1 LGGKP
6 PRRDR
11 RHSLT
16 RFTFVAV
23 PLLDLRLQ
31 YAQVKDDVRRRMD
44 ALCESQQFIL
54 GTPVE
59 ELETAVRNYTGC
71 GHAVGMSS
79 GTDALLAILMAMGI
93 GRGDAVVTTPYTFFA
108 TAGCIHRVGAEP
120 VFVDIEAETYN
131 MDPQRLDE
139 FLRKKCRSGPDG
151 RPVTAAGNRVRAIM
165 PVHLFG
171 CVCDMDR
178 IGALAKEFDLPV
190 IEDAAQAIGADYP
203 SKNGETLRAGA
214 IGEVSYFSFFP
225 SKNLGAFGDAGMAT
239 CHGDDLAAQ
248 IRLMRN
254 HGMNAQYHHE
264 KVGGNFRLDALQAV
278 VLSSKLPHLDVWHA
292 ARRGNAALYREE
304 FGRLGLLDRIT
315 LPVEPYAESG
325 VTNHHIY
332 HQYVIRVPDRDKV
345 REKLAA
351 SGIGC
356 AVYYPVPLHLQEC
369 FASLG
374 HAVGDFPESER
385 AARESLALPIYPE
398 LTPSQI
404 REVAESLARALG

>member
-1 LGGKP
+1 
-6 PRRDR
+6 
-11 RHSLT
+11 
-16 RFTFVAV
+16 VAV

-54 GTPVE
+54 GAPVE
-59 ELETAVRNYTGC
+59 EVETAVRDYTGC

-93 GRGDAVVTTPYTFFA
+93 GRGDAVITTPYTFFA
-108 TAGCIHRVGAEP
+108 TAGCIQRVGAEP
-120 VFVDIEAETYN
+120 VFVDIDAATYN
-131 MDPQRLDE
+131 MDPRALDDC
-139 FLRKKCRSGPDG
+139 LRKKCRRGPDG
-151 RPVTAAGNRVRAIM
+151 SLVTAAGNRVRAIM

-171 CVCDMDR
+171 CICDMDR
-178 IGALAKEFDLPV
+178 IGALAREFDLPL

-203 SKNGETLRAGA
+203 SQSGETLRAGA
-214 IGEVSYFSFFP
+214 IGEASYFSFFP

-239 CHGDDLAAQ
+239 CREADLAAQ

-278 VLSSKLPHLDVWHA
+278 VLSSKLPHLDAWHA
-292 ARRGNAALYREE
+292 ARRRNAALYREE

-315 LPVEPYAESG
+315 LPVEPYATSG

-345 REKLAA
+345 REKLTAA
-351 SGIGC
+351 GIGC

-374 HAVGDFPESER
+374 HAAGDFPESEK
-385 AARESLALPIYPE
+385 AARQSLALPIYPE
-398 LTPSQI
+398 LTAGQI
-404 REVAESLARALG
+404 REVAEALGRALG

>member
-1 LGGKP
+1 
-6 PRRDR
+6 
-11 RHSLT
+11 
-16 RFTFVAV
+16 VAV

-31 YAQVKDDVRRRMD
+31 YAQVKDDVQRRLG

-54 GTPVE
+54 GPPVL
-59 ELETAVRNYTGC
+59 ELEEALRDYTGC

-93 GRGDAVVTTPYTFFA
+93 GRGDAVITTPYTFFA
-108 TAGCIHRVGAEP
+108 TAGCIHRAGAEP
-120 VFVDIEAETYN
+120 VFVDIDAATYN
-131 MDPQRLDE
+131 MDPSKLE
-139 FLRKKCRSGPDG
+139 ECLRKKCRSGPDG
-151 RPVTAAGNRVRAIM
+151 RLVTAAGNRLRAIM

-178 IGALAKEFDLPV
+178 LNALAAEFDLPV

-203 SKNGETLRAGA
+203 SKDGKMLRAGA
-214 IGEVSYFSFFP
+214 IGEASYFSFFP

-239 CHGDDLAAQ
+239 CRDEGLAAE

-254 HGMNAQYHHE
+254 HGMGAQYHHE

-278 VLSSKLPHLDVWHA
+278 ILSAKLPHLDAWHA
-292 ARRGNAALYREE
+292 ARRRNAELYREE
-304 FGRLGLLDRIT
+304 CSKRGLLDRIT
-315 LPVEPYAESG
+315 LPVEPYAASG
-325 VTNHHIY
+325 IKNHHIY

-351 SGIGC
+351 AGIGC

-374 HAVGDFPESER
+374 HSEGDFPVSEK

-398 LTPSQI
+398 LTPEQV
-404 REVAESLARALG
+404 REVVEALSRVL

>member
-1 LGGKP
+1 M
-6 PRRDR
+6 
-11 RHSLT
+11 
-16 RFTFVAV
+16 AV

-54 GTPVE
+54 GAPVAE
-59 ELETAVRNYTGC
+59 VETAVRDYTRC
-71 GHAVGMSS
+71 GHAIGMSS

-93 GRGDAVVTTPYTFFA
+93 GRGDAVITTPYTFFA

-120 VFVDIEAETYN
+120 VFVDIDPATYN
-131 MDPQRLDE
+131 MDPVRLDE
-139 FLRKKCRSGPDG
+139 CLRKNCRRGPDG
-151 RPVTAAGNRVRAIM
+151 ALVTAAGNRVRAIM

-203 SKNGETLRAGA
+203 SSSGRTLRAGA
-214 IGEVSYFSFFP
+214 IGEASYFSFFP

-239 CHGDDLAAQ
+239 CRDADLAAQ
-248 IRLMRN
+248 IKLMRN

-264 KVGGNFRLDALQAV
+264 KVGGNFRLDALQAAI
-278 VLSSKLPHLDVWHA
+278 LLSKLPHLDAWHT
-292 ARRGNAALYREE
+292 ARRRNAELYRDE

-315 LPVEPYAESG
+315 LPVEPYAASG
-325 VTNHHIY
+325 VGNHHIY
-332 HQYVIRVPDRDKV
+332 HQYVVRVPDRDKV
-345 REKLAA
+345 REKLTAD
-351 SGIGC
+351 GIGC

-374 HAVGDFPESER
+374 HAAGDFPESEK
-385 AARESLALPIYPE
+385 AARETLALPIYPE
-398 LTPSQI
+398 LTPAQI
-404 REVAESLARALG
+404 REVAEALGRALV

>member
-1 LGGKP
+1 
-6 PRRDR
+6 
-11 RHSLT
+11 
-16 RFTFVAV
+16 VAV

-31 YAQVKDDVRRRMD
+31 YAQVKDDVQRRLG

-54 GTPVE
+54 GPPVL
-59 ELETAVRNYTGC
+59 ELEEALRDYTGC

-93 GRGDAVVTTPYTFFA
+93 GRGDAVITTPYTFFA
-108 TAGCIHRVGAEP
+108 TAGCIHRAGAEP
-120 VFVDIEAETYN
+120 VFVDIDAATYN
-131 MDPQRLDE
+131 MDPSKLE
-139 FLRKKCRSGPDG
+139 ECLRKKCRSGPDG
-151 RPVTAAGNRVRAIM
+151 RLVTAAGNRLRAIM

-178 IGALAKEFDLPV
+178 LNALAVEFDLPV

-203 SKNGETLRAGA
+203 SKDGKMLRAGA
-214 IGEVSYFSFFP
+214 IGEASYFSFFP

-239 CHGDDLAAQ
+239 CRDEGLAAE

-254 HGMNAQYHHE
+254 HGMGAQYHHE

-278 VLSSKLPHLDVWHA
+278 ILSAKLPHLDAWHA
-292 ARRGNAALYREE
+292 ARRRNAELYREE
-304 FGRLGLLDRIT
+304 CSKRGLLDRIT
-315 LPVEPYAESG
+315 LPVEPYAASG
-325 VTNHHIY
+325 IKNHHIY

-351 SGIGC
+351 AGIGC

-374 HAVGDFPESER
+374 HSEGDFPVSEK

-398 LTPSQI
+398 LTPEQV
-404 REVAESLARALG
+404 REVVEALSRVL

>member
-1 LGGKP
+1 M
-6 PRRDR
+6 
-11 RHSLT
+11 
-16 RFTFVAV
+16 AV

-54 GTPVE
+54 GAPVE
-59 ELETAVRNYTGC
+59 EVETAVRDYTGC

-93 GRGDAVVTTPYTFFA
+93 GRGDAVITTPYTFFA
-108 TAGCIHRVGAEP
+108 TAGCIQRVGAEP
-120 VFVDIEAETYN
+120 VFVDIDAATYN
-131 MDPQRLDE
+131 MDPRELDDC
-139 FLRKKCRSGPDG
+139 LRKKCRRGPDG
-151 RPVTAAGNRVRAIM
+151 SLVTASGNRVRAIM

-178 IGALAKEFDLPV
+178 IGALAREFDLPL

-203 SKNGETLRAGA
+203 SQSGETLRAGA
-214 IGEVSYFSFFP
+214 IGEASYFSFFP

-239 CHGDDLAAQ
+239 CREADLAAQ

-278 VLSSKLPHLDVWHA
+278 VLSSKLPHLDAWHA
-292 ARRGNAALYREE
+292 ARRRNAALYREE

-315 LPVEPYAESG
+315 LPVEPYATSG

-332 HQYVIRVPDRDKV
+332 HQYVIRVPERDIV
-345 REKLAA
+345 REKLTAA
-351 SGIGC
+351 GIGC

-374 HAVGDFPESER
+374 HAAGDFPESEK

-398 LTPSQI
+398 LTAGQI
-404 REVAESLARALG
+404 REVAEALGRALG